1 MRQLLFRKQLKCVL
15 ALCGLCSLIY
25 TGVAQAQTDLL
36 PDIFVSVDE
45 TFDRAGG
52 ILITTFEHD
61 ISDSLVPGR
70 THLLLSFG
78 TANIGAGPIIFR
90 GLQPPNPDGSL
101 NAVQRIM
108 RSDSSW
114 WERPAGILGFHP
126 EHGHAHLDD
135 WAQYRIREYLPGG
148 GVGPILAEGPK
159 TSFCIVDFDDYDL
172 SLPNS
177 PPNPVYFCGSDIQGI
192 SVGWID
198 IYEMSVPGQSID
210 ITDLPGDL
218 YWLEGEFDP
227 ENKFLEADKANN
239 FARKPVTLCH
249 NTFTAPEE
257 DSMWISDEQSAAG
270 SSVTLIAAVRNER
283 TLSGIVLPFSW
294 AGPLGLIFDSVSVAG
309 TRADG
314 LTTAT
319 LIAINPFNSS
329 AAYALNFPGGVVSGL
344 LPGSGPVL
352 NLFFTIPPGAALF
365 ETNGILIQTVGGH
378 APVFGVAC
386 GAFTPSTLISGLVTN
401 ACCDLAGDADNN
413 GLFNIADITFGIAR
427 IFADGPAPQCQDKAD
442 ADGNNAYNIAD
453 ITYGIARIFA
463 GGPPPVCGTT
473 GT

>member
-1 MRQLLFRKQLKCVL
+1 MRFADSYSSMNRLRLKERLVA
-15 ALCGLCSLIY
+15 ALTFCGLCIAIN
-25 TGVAQAQTDLL
+25 TGPLRAQVDLL
-36 PDIFVSVDE
+36 PDIYASVGE
-45 TFDRAGG
+45 TFDFGG
-52 ILITTFEHD
+52 AFLITTFEHD

-78 TANIGAGPIIFR
+78 TANIGAGPLIIR

-101 NAVQRIM
+101 NAVQRVM

-126 EHGHAHLDD
+126 EHGHFHLDD
-135 WAQYRIREYLPGG
+135 WAQYRIREHFPGG
-148 GVGPILAEGPK
+148 GLGSILAEGPK
-159 TSFCIVDFDDYDL
+159 AGFCVIDLFEYDL

-177 PPNPVYFCGSDIQGI
+177 PQNPVFIACEPGIQGI

-198 IYEMSVPGQSID
+198 IYDMSLPGQEID
-210 ITDLPGDL
+210 ITELPNGL

-227 ENKFLEADKANN
+227 ENRFLESDEADN

-249 NTFTAPEE
+249 NTFTAPEQ
-257 DSMWISDEQSAAG
+257 DSMWISDGQSAAG
-270 SSVTLIAAVRNER
+270 SSVTLTVSVRNEQ

-294 AGPLGLIFDSVSVAG
+294 AGPLGIMFDSVSVVG

-314 LTTAT
+314 LAAAT

-365 ETNGILIQTVGGH
+365 ETNGVLIQTVGGH
-378 APVFGVAC
+378 ARRSESPVAL
-386 GAFTPSTLISGLVTN
+386 SL
-401 ACCDLAGDADNN
+401 
-413 GLFNIADITFGIAR
+413 R
-427 IFADGPAPQCQDKAD
+427 
-442 ADGNNAYNIAD
+442 
-453 ITYGIARIFA
+453 RH
-463 GGPPPVCGTT
+463 
-473 GT
+473 